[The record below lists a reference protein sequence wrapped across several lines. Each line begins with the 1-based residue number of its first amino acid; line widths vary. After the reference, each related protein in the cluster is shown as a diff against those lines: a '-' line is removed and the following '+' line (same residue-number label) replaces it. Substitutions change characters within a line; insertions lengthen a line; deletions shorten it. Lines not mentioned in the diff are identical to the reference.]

1 MLLVFQQTVKAP
13 DPMSKVIVVIG
24 AQWGDEGKGKI
35 VDLLAEHFDI
45 VARYQGGHN
54 AGHSVQIEDRSF
66 VLHLLPSGI
75 VHPGKTCVLGNG
87 MVIDPKAFFE
97 EADRLTTQGVE
108 VSPERV
114 KISTRAHL
122 ILPYHRALDHTSEE
136 RLGNERVGTTLRGI
150 GPAYEDKA
158 GRRGIRVADAL
169 VSEVLRSRIE
179 RNLED
184 ANRII
189 AAYGGQELKVDEI
202 FQEMSYLTERLAP
215 FIADTTHYLNVAAT
229 QGRSILLEGAQA
241 TLLDVDHGTYP
252 FVTSSNTIAGG
263 AIIGTGLAPNRLT
276 GVLGIVR
283 TYTTRVGEGP
293 FPTEMLEGE
302 AEMGQL
308 IRERGR
314 EYGASTSRPRR
325 CGWFDAFA
333 TRYAAE
339 INGFSSVAL
348 TKLDVL
354 DALDE
359 IKVCVGYNLNS
370 HKCESVPTVSQDLR
384 RVEPVYARLP
394 GWKSSTVGVTEM
406 NDLPLTAR
414 RYVEFLSEQIGVE
427 IGLVST
433 GPERSQTVVVNDSA
447 LGRWLSN

>member
-1 MLLVFQQTVKAP
+1 MI
-13 DPMSKVIVVIG
+13 IVVIG

-35 VDLLAEHFDI
+35 VDLLADHFDI

-54 AGHSVQIEDRSF
+54 AGHSVYVGDKAF
-66 VLHLLPSGI
+66 VLRLLPSGVI
-75 VHPGKTCVLGNG
+75 HPGKICVLGNG

-97 EADRLTTQGVE
+97 EIDQLSEKGVSITPDRIR
-108 VSPERV
+108 VS
-114 KISTRAHL
+114 SRAHL

-169 VSEVLRSRIE
+169 VPEVLRSRIE

-189 AAYGGQELKVDEI
+189 QAYKGEPLDADEI
-202 FQEMSYLTERLAP
+202 FDEISRLAERMAP
-215 FIADTTHYLNVAAT
+215 FITDTTHFLNKAARE
-229 QGRSILLEGAQA
+229 GRTILIEGAQA

-252 FVTSSNTIAGG
+252 FVTSSSVTAGG
-263 AIIGTGLAPNRLT
+263 ASMGTGIAPHRIT

-293 FPTEMLEGE
+293 FPTEMLAGE
-302 AEMGQL
+302 AEMSEL

-314 EYGASTSRPRR
+314 EYGAVTGRPRR

-359 IKVCVGYNLNS
+359 IKVCTGYRLDGRDL
-370 HKCESVPTVSQDLR
+370 ESFPAVSQDLR
-384 RVEPVYARLP
+384 RVEPVYETLP
-394 GWKSSTVGVTEM
+394 GWKSSTEGATEM
-406 NDLPLTAR
+406 SSLPEAAR
-414 RYVEFLSEQIGVE
+414 NYIDFLSREIGVE

-433 GPERSQTVVVNDSA
+433 GPERNQTIVVSESH
-447 LGRWLSN
+447 LGKWLGA

>member
-1 MLLVFQQTVKAP
+1 M
-13 DPMSKVIVVIG
+13 DMIIVVIG

-35 VDLLAEHFDI
+35 VDLLAERFQI
-45 VARYQGGHN
+45 VSRYQGGHN
-54 AGHSVQIEDRSF
+54 AGHSVYVGDRSF
-66 VLHLLPSGI
+66 VLRLLPSGI
-75 VHPGKTCVLGNG
+75 VHPDKVCVLGNG

-97 EADRLTTQGVE
+97 EADQLASQGVS
-108 VSPERV
+108 VTPERV
-114 KISTRAHL
+114 LVSSRAHL

-169 VSEVLRSRIE
+169 VPDVLRSRIE

-189 AAYGGQELKVDEI
+189 SAYGGQPLDANQIFDETSV
-202 FQEMSYLTERLAP
+202 FAERLAP
-215 FIADTTHYLNVAAT
+215 FIADTTHYLNKAARE
-229 QGRSILLEGAQA
+229 GRTILIEGAQA

-252 FVTSSNTIAGG
+252 FVTSSNTTAGG
-263 AIIGTGLAPNRLT
+263 ASTGTGLAPHRIT

-293 FPTEMLEGE
+293 FPTEMLAGE
-302 AEMGQL
+302 EEMGQL

-314 EYGASTSRPRR
+314 EYGAVTGRPRR

-333 TRYAAE
+333 TRYAAD
-339 INGFSSVAL
+339 INGFTSVAL

-359 IKVCVGYNLNS
+359 IKVCTGYLLDGQP
-370 HKCESVPTVSQDLR
+370 CESFPAVSQDLR
-384 RVEPVYARLP
+384 RIEPVYATLP
-394 GWKSSTVGVTEM
+394 GWKTSTEGITEM
-406 NDLPLTAR
+406 DALPPAAR
-414 RYVEFLSEQIGVE
+414 QYIDFLSHSIGVE

-433 GPERSQTVVVNDSA
+433 GPERAQTIICNDSA
-447 LGRWLSN
+447 LGTWLAAK

>member
-1 MLLVFQQTVKAP
+1 
-13 DPMSKVIVVIG
+13 MSKIIVVIG

-35 VDLLAEHFDI
+35 VDLLSEHFEI

-54 AGHSVQIEDRSF
+54 AGHSVQVGDQSF

-75 VHPGKTCVLGNG
+75 VHKGKTCVLGNG
-87 MVIDPKAFFE
+87 MVIDPKAFFQ
-97 EADRLTTQGVE
+97 EADRLISQGIE
-108 VSPERV
+108 VSPARV
-114 KISTRAHL
+114 KISSRAHL

-136 RLGNERVGTTLRGI
+136 RLGNEKVGTTLRGI

-158 GRRGIRVADAL
+158 GRRGIRTADAL
-169 VSEVLRSRIE
+169 VPEVLRSRIE

-189 AAYGGQELKVDEI
+189 MAYGGEKLDVDTI
-202 FQEMSYLTERLAP
+202 FNEMLALTERLGA
-215 FIADTTHYLNVAAT
+215 FIGDTTHYLNVAASE
-229 QGRSILLEGAQA
+229 GRSILLEGAQA

-252 FVTSSNTIAGG
+252 FVTSSSTIAGG
-263 AIIGTGLAPNRLT
+263 AIVGTGLAPNRLT

-293 FPTEMLEGE
+293 FPTEMLAGE
-302 AEMGQL
+302 AELGQI

-314 EYGASTSRPRR
+314 EYGASTGRPRR

-354 DALDE
+354 DELDE
-359 IKVCVGYNLNS
+359 IRVCTGYTLDGRT
-370 HKCESVPTVSQDLR
+370 CESLPAVSQDLR
-384 RVEPVYARLP
+384 RAKPMYATLP
-394 GWKSSTVGVTEM
+394 GWKSPTVGTTEM
-406 NDLPLTAR
+406 SSLPVNAR

-433 GPERSQTVVVNDSA
+433 GPERSQTIIVHDSA
-447 LGRWLSN
+447 LGGWLRD

>member
-1 MLLVFQQTVKAP
+1 M
-13 DPMSKVIVVIG
+13 VIAVIG

-35 VDLLAEHFDI
+35 VDLLAERFD
-45 VARYQGGHN
+45 VVVRYQGGHN
-54 AGHSVQIEDRSF
+54 AGHSVQIGNQSF

-97 EADRLTTQGVE
+97 GADRLMGQGITVT
-108 VSPERV
+108 PERV
-114 KISTRAHL
+114 KVSSRAHL

-136 RLGNERVGTTLRGI
+136 RLGNEKVGTTLRGI

-158 GRRGIRVADAL
+158 GRRGIRFADAL
-169 VSEVLRSRIE
+169 VPEVLRSRIE

-189 AAYGGQELKVDEI
+189 EAYGGQRLEAGPIIEETSAVV
-202 FQEMSYLTERLAP
+202 ERLAP
-215 FIADTTHYLNVAAT
+215 FICDTSHFLNQAAAR
-229 QGRSILLEGAQA
+229 GESILLEGAQA

-252 FVTSSNTIAGG
+252 FVTSSSTVVGG
-263 AIIGTGLAPNRLT
+263 ALVGTGLAPKHLA

-293 FPTEMLEGE
+293 FPTEMLESE
-302 AEMGQL
+302 AELGQL

-314 EYGASTSRPRR
+314 EYGASTGRPRR

-348 TKLDVL
+348 TKVDVL

-359 IKVCVGYNLNS
+359 IKVCVGYNLDGK
-370 HKCESVPTVSQDLR
+370 KCDSLPAVSQDLR
-384 RVEPVYARLP
+384 RVEPVYETLP
-394 GWKSSTVGVTEM
+394 GWKSSTLGVT
-406 NDLPLTAR
+406 DLSELPRAAR
-414 RYVEFLSEQIGVE
+414 EYINFLSNHIGVE

-433 GPERSQTVVVNDSA
+433 GPERSQTIIVRESA
-447 LGRWLSN
+447 LAKWLRG

>member
-1 MLLVFQQTVKAP
+1 
-13 DPMSKVIVVIG
+13 MSKVIAVIG

-35 VDLLAEHFDI
+35 VDLLAERFDI
-45 VARYQGGHN
+45 VVRYQGGHN
-54 AGHSVQIEDRSF
+54 AGHSVQIGNDSF

-97 EADRLTTQGVE
+97 EADRLMAQGIAIT
-108 VSPERV
+108 PERV
-114 KISTRAHL
+114 KVSSRAHL

-136 RLGNERVGTTLRGI
+136 RLGNEKVGTTLRGI

-169 VSEVLRSRIE
+169 VPEVLRSRIE

-189 AAYGGQELKVDEI
+189 EAYGGERLDAETI
-202 FQEMSYLTERLAP
+202 ITETTTILERLAP
-215 FIADTTHYLNVAAT
+215 FLADTSHFLNQAAAA
-229 QGRSILLEGAQA
+229 GRTILLEGAQA

-252 FVTSSNTIAGG
+252 FVTSSSTTVGG
-263 AIIGTGLAPNRLT
+263 ACVGTGLAPKHIT

-293 FPTEMLEGE
+293 FPTEMVEGE
-302 AEMGQL
+302 EELGQM

-314 EYGASTSRPRR
+314 EYGASTGRPRR

-339 INGFSSVAL
+339 INGFTSVAL

-359 IKVCVGYNLNS
+359 IKVCVGYKLHGQVCDS
-370 HKCESVPTVSQDLR
+370 LPSVSQDLR
-384 RVEPVYARLP
+384 RVEPIYETLP
-394 GWKSSTVGVTEM
+394 GWKTSTVGIT
-406 NDLPLTAR
+406 DLRELPRAAR
-414 RYVEFLSEQIGVE
+414 EYINFLSNQIGVQ

-433 GPERSQTVVVNDSA
+433 GPERSQTIIVRESA
-447 LGRWLSN
+447 LAEWIRG

>member
-1 MLLVFQQTVKAP
+1 MAN
-13 DPMSKVIVVIG
+13 VIAVIG

-35 VDLLAEHFDI
+35 VDLLAERFDI
-45 VARYQGGHN
+45 VVRYQGGHN
-54 AGHSVQIEDRSF
+54 AGHSVQVGDQSF

-75 VHPGKTCVLGNG
+75 VHRGKTCVLGNG
-87 MVIDPKAFFE
+87 MVIDPKAFFV
-97 EADRLTTQGVE
+97 EADRLIQQGIE

-114 KISTRAHL
+114 KISSRAHL

-136 RLGNERVGTTLRGI
+136 RLGNEKVGTTLRGI

-158 GRRGIRVADAL
+158 GRRGIRTADAL
-169 VSEVLRSRIE
+169 VPEVLRSRIE

-189 AAYGGQELKVDEI
+189 EAYRGERLNVDEI
-202 FQEMSYLTERLAP
+202 FDEMSMLTERLAP

-229 QGRSILLEGAQA
+229 EGRSILLEGAQA

-252 FVTSSNTIAGG
+252 FVTSSTTVAGG
-263 AIIGTGLAPNRLT
+263 AIIGTGLAPNRLN

-302 AEMGQL
+302 AELGQM

-314 EYGASTSRPRR
+314 EYGASTGRPRR
-325 CGWFDAFA
+325 CGWFDSFA

-339 INGFSSVAL
+339 INGFTSVAL

-354 DALDE
+354 DTLDE
-359 IKVCVGYNLNS
+359 IKVCTGYKLNGRL
-370 HKCESVPTVSQDLR
+370 CESLPPVSQDLR
-384 RVEPVYARLP
+384 RVEPVYATLP
-394 GWKSSTVGVTEM
+394 GWRSPTLGVTDM
-406 NDLPLTAR
+406 SSLPANAR
-414 RYVEFLSEQIGVE
+414 AYVDFLSQQIGVE

-433 GPERSQTVVVNDSA
+433 GPERSQTIIVHDSS
-447 LGRWLSN
+447 LGGWLSES

>member
-1 MLLVFQQTVKAP
+1 
-13 DPMSKVIVVIG
+13 MSKVIAVIG

-35 VDLLAEHFDI
+35 VDLLAERFDI

-54 AGHSVQIEDRSF
+54 AGHSVQVGDQSF

-75 VHPGKTCVLGNG
+75 VHRGKTCVLGNG
-87 MVIDPKAFFE
+87 MVIDPKAFFV
-97 EADRLTTQGVE
+97 EADRLTQQGIE

-114 KISTRAHL
+114 KISSRAHL

-136 RLGNERVGTTLRGI
+136 RLGNEKVGTTLRGI

-158 GRRGIRVADAL
+158 GRRGIRTADAL
-169 VSEVLRSRIE
+169 VSDVLRSRIE

-189 AAYGGQELKVDEI
+189 EAYGGERLDADEI
-202 FQEMSYLTERLAP
+202 FREMSVLTERLGP

-229 QGRSILLEGAQA
+229 EGRSILLEGAQA

-252 FVTSSNTIAGG
+252 FVTSSTTVAGG
-263 AIIGTGLAPNRLT
+263 AIIGTGLAPHRLN

-302 AEMGQL
+302 AELGQM

-314 EYGASTSRPRR
+314 EYGASTGRPRR

-354 DALDE
+354 DTLDE
-359 IKVCVGYNLNS
+359 IKVCTGYKLNGRL
-370 HKCESVPTVSQDLR
+370 CESLPAVSQDLR
-384 RVEPVYARLP
+384 GIEPVYATLP
-394 GWKSSTVGVTEM
+394 GWRSSTLGMTEM
-406 NDLPLTAR
+406 SSLPTNAR
-414 RYVEFLSEQIGVE
+414 RYVDFLSEQIGVE

-433 GPERSQTVVVNDSA
+433 GPERSQTIIVHDSA
-447 LGRWLSN
+447 LGGWLRDSK

>member
-1 MLLVFQQTVKAP
+1 MI
-13 DPMSKVIVVIG
+13 IVVVG

-35 VDLLAEHFDI
+35 VDLLAEHFEI

-54 AGHSVQIEDRSF
+54 AGHSVYVGDRSF
-66 VLHLLPSGI
+66 VLRLLPSGI
-75 VHPGKTCVLGNG
+75 VHPGKVCVLGNG

-97 EADRLTTQGVE
+97 EADQLAEQGVE

-114 KISTRAHL
+114 RVSSRAHL

-169 VSEVLRSRIE
+169 DPEFLRSRIE

-189 AAYGGQELKVDEI
+189 VAYGGTALDPDEI
-202 FQEMSYLTERLAP
+202 FNETSRLAERLAP
-215 FIADTTHYLNVAAT
+215 FITDTTSFMHRAARENRT
-229 QGRSILLEGAQA
+229 VLIEGAQA

-252 FVTSSNTIAGG
+252 FVTSSNTTAGG
-263 AIIGTGLAPNRLT
+263 AATGLGLAPQRIT

-293 FPTEMLEGE
+293 FPTEMLAGE
-302 AEMGQL
+302 EELGQL

-314 EYGASTSRPRR
+314 EYGAVTKRPRR

-359 IKVCVGYNLNS
+359 LKVCTGYRLDGHDLDS
-370 HKCESVPTVSQDLR
+370 FPAVSQDLR
-384 RVEPVYARLP
+384 RVEPVYATLP
-394 GWKSSTVGVTEM
+394 GWKTSTEGITEIIE
-406 NDLPLTAR
+406 LPPAAR
-414 RYVEFLSEQIGVE
+414 DYVNFLSDSIGVE
-427 IGLVST
+427 IGLIST
-433 GPERSQTVVVNDSA
+433 GPERAQTIVCQDSQLSK
-447 LGRWLSN
+447 WLEG

>member
-1 MLLVFQQTVKAP
+1 M
-13 DPMSKVIVVIG
+13 VIAVIG

-35 VDLLAEHFDI
+35 VDLLAERFD
-45 VARYQGGHN
+45 VVVRYQGGHN
-54 AGHSVQIEDRSF
+54 AGHSVQIGNNSF
-66 VLHLLPSGI
+66 VLHLLPSGV
-75 VHPGKTCVLGNG
+75 VHEGKTCVLGNG

-97 EADRLTTQGVE
+97 EADRLMAQGIAIT
-108 VSPERV
+108 PERV
-114 KISTRAHL
+114 KVSSRAHL

-136 RLGNERVGTTLRGI
+136 RLGNEKVGTTLRGI

-158 GRRGIRVADAL
+158 GRRGLRVADAL

-189 AAYGGQELKVDEI
+189 EAYGGERLDANTIIEETSALV
-202 FQEMSYLTERLAP
+202 ERLAP
-215 FIADTTHYLNVAAT
+215 FVCDTTHILNVAAAR
-229 QGRSILLEGAQA
+229 GDSILLEGAQA

-252 FVTSSNTIAGG
+252 FVTSSNTVVGG
-263 AIIGTGLAPNRLT
+263 ALVGTGLAPKHLT

-302 AEMGQL
+302 AELGQL

-314 EYGASTSRPRR
+314 EYGASTGRPRR

-359 IKVCVGYNLNS
+359 IKVCVGYKLNGEEIDS
-370 HKCESVPTVSQDLR
+370 LPAVSQDLR
-384 RVEPVYARLP
+384 RVEPIYETLP
-394 GWKSSTVGVTEM
+394 GWKTSTVGIT
-406 NDLPLTAR
+406 DLRELPRAAR
-414 RYVEFLSEQIGVE
+414 EYINFLSNQIGVQ

-433 GPERSQTVVVNDSA
+433 GPERSQTIIVRESA
-447 LGRWLSN
+447 LAEWIRG

>member
-1 MLLVFQQTVKAP
+1 
-13 DPMSKVIVVIG
+13 MSKVIAVIG

-35 VDLLAEHFDI
+35 VDLLAERFEI

-54 AGHSVQIEDRSF
+54 AGHSVQVGDQSF

-75 VHPGKTCVLGNG
+75 VHRGKTCVLGNG
-87 MVIDPKAFFE
+87 MVIDPKAFFV
-97 EADRLTTQGVE
+97 EADRLTQQGIE

-114 KISTRAHL
+114 KISSRAHL
-122 ILPYHRALDHTSEE
+122 IFPYHRALDHTSEE

-158 GRRGIRVADAL
+158 GRRGIRTADAL
-169 VSEVLRSRIE
+169 VPDVLRSRIE

-189 AAYGGQELKVDEI
+189 EAYGGERLSADEI
-202 FQEMSYLTERLAP
+202 FKEMSVLTERLGP
-215 FIADTTHYLNVAAT
+215 FIADTTHYLNIAAT
-229 QGRSILLEGAQA
+229 EGRSILLEGAQA

-252 FVTSSNTIAGG
+252 FVTSSTTVAGG
-263 AIIGTGLAPNRLT
+263 AIIGTGLAPHRLN

-302 AEMGQL
+302 AELGQM

-314 EYGASTSRPRR
+314 EYGASTGRPRR
-325 CGWFDAFA
+325 CGWFDSFA

-339 INGFSSVAL
+339 INGFTSVAL

-354 DALDE
+354 DTLDE
-359 IKVCVGYNLNS
+359 IKVCTGYKLNG
-370 HKCESVPTVSQDLR
+370 KLCESLPAVSQDLR
-384 RVEPVYARLP
+384 RIEPVYATLP
-394 GWKSSTVGVTEM
+394 GWKSSTLGTTEISS
-406 NDLPLTAR
+406 LPGNAR
-414 RYVEFLSEQIGVE
+414 RYIEFLSEQIGVE

-433 GPERSQTVVVNDSA
+433 GPERSQTIIVEDSA
-447 LGRWLSN
+447 LGGWIRDSK

>member
-1 MLLVFQQTVKAP
+1 M
-13 DPMSKVIVVIG
+13 VIAVIG

-35 VDLLAEHFDI
+35 VDLLAERFDV

-54 AGHSVQIEDRSF
+54 AGHSVQIGDRSF

-75 VHPGKTCVLGNG
+75 VHMGKTCVLGNG

-97 EADRLTTQGVE
+97 EADRLMAQGINIT
-108 VSPERV
+108 PDRV
-114 KISTRAHL
+114 KVSSRAHL

-189 AAYGGQELKVDEI
+189 VAYGGSPLDADEI
-202 FQEMSYLTERLAP
+202 FDETSTMVERLAP
-215 FIADTTHYLNVAAT
+215 FLCDTSHFLNQAAARGET
-229 QGRSILLEGAQA
+229 ILLEGAQA

-252 FVTSSNTIAGG
+252 FVTSSSTVIGG
-263 AIIGTGLAPNRLT
+263 ALVGTGLAPQHLT

-293 FPTEMLEGE
+293 FPTEMLAAEE
-302 AEMGQL
+302 EMGQL

-314 EYGASTSRPRR
+314 EYGASTGRPRR

-354 DALDE
+354 DTLDE
-359 IKVCVGYNLNS
+359 IKVCVGYELDGRR
-370 HKCESVPTVSQDLR
+370 CESLPSVSQDLR
-384 RVEPVYARLP
+384 RVVPVYEKLP
-394 GWKSSTVGVTEM
+394 GWKSPTLGMTEL
-406 NDLPLTAR
+406 DSLPANAR
-414 RYVEFLSEQIGVE
+414 SYVNFLSEKIGVE

-433 GPERSQTVVVNDSA
+433 GPERSQTIVVRDST
-447 LGRWLSN
+447 LGGWLKQ

>member
-1 MLLVFQQTVKAP
+1 M
-13 DPMSKVIVVIG
+13 VIAVIG

-35 VDLLAEHFDI
+35 VDLLAERFD
-45 VARYQGGHN
+45 VVVRYQGGHN
-54 AGHSVQIEDRSF
+54 AGHSVQIGDRSF

-75 VHPGKTCVLGNG
+75 VHQGKTCVLGNG

-97 EADRLTTQGVE
+97 EADRLMAQGIS

-114 KISTRAHL
+114 KISSRAHL

-136 RLGNERVGTTLRGI
+136 RLGNEKVGTTLRGI

-158 GRRGIRVADAL
+158 GRRGIRTADAL
-169 VSEVLRSRIE
+169 VADVLRSRIK

-189 AAYGGQELKVDEI
+189 MAYGGTELNADEI
-202 FQEMSYLTERLAP
+202 FDEISPLTERLGP
-215 FIADTTHYLNVAAT
+215 FIADTTHFLNVAAT
-229 QGRSILLEGAQA
+229 EGRSILLEGAQA

-252 FVTSSNTIAGG
+252 FVTSSSTVAGG

-302 AEMGQL
+302 AQMGQL

-314 EYGASTSRPRR
+314 EYGASTGRPRR

-339 INGFSSVAL
+339 INGFASVAL

-359 IKVCVGYNLNS
+359 IKVCVGYKLDGQEL
-370 HKCESVPTVSQDLR
+370 ESLPSVSQDMR

-394 GWKSSTVGVTEM
+394 GWKSSTVGVTKM
-406 NDLPLTAR
+406 NDLPLPAR

-433 GPERSQTVVVNDSA
+433 GPERSQTVIVNDSA
-447 LGRWLSN
+447 LGRWLIN

>member
-1 MLLVFQQTVKAP
+1 
-13 DPMSKVIVVIG
+13 MSRIIVIVG

-35 VDLLAEHFDI
+35 VDLLSERFEI

-54 AGHSVQIEDRSF
+54 AGHSVQVGAQSF

-75 VHPGKTCVLGNG
+75 IHKGKTCVLGNG

-97 EADRLTTQGVE
+97 EADRLLEQGIE
-108 VSPERV
+108 VTPERV
-114 KISTRAHL
+114 LVSSRAHL

-136 RLGNERVGTTLRGI
+136 RLGNEKVGTTLRGI

-169 VSEVLRSRIE
+169 NADFFRARIE
-179 RNLED
+179 RNLAD

-189 AAYGGQELKVDEI
+189 SAYGGEPLDARQVFDEI
-202 FQEMSYLTERLAP
+202 YPLAERLAP
-215 FIADTTHYLNVAAT
+215 FIADTMHFLNRAASD
-229 QGRSILLEGAQA
+229 GRSILIEGAQA
-241 TLLDVDHGTYP
+241 ALLDVDHGTYP
-252 FVTSSNTIAGG
+252 FVTSSSTTAGG
-263 AIIGTGLAPNRLT
+263 ATVGTGLAPHRFT

-293 FPTEMLEGE
+293 FPTEMLAGE
-302 AEMGQL
+302 AELGQL

-314 EYGASTSRPRR
+314 EYGASTGRPRR

-339 INGFSSVAL
+339 LNGFSSVAL

-354 DALDE
+354 DALDQ
-359 IKVCVGYNLNS
+359 IKVCVGYKLDG
-370 HKCESVPTVSQDLR
+370 KEIETFPAVAADLR
-384 RVEPVYARLP
+384 RIEPIYETLP
-394 GWKSSTVGVTEM
+394 GWNSSTLGTTRLEE
-406 NDLPLTAR
+406 LPPNAR
-414 RYVEFLSEQIGVE
+414 AYVNFLSRAIGTE

-433 GPERSQTVVVNDSA
+433 GPERDQTILVRDSA
-447 LGRWLSN
+447 LGSWLSD

>member
-1 MLLVFQQTVKAP
+1 VA
-13 DPMSKVIVVIG
+13 KVIAVIG

-35 VDLLAEHFDI
+35 VDLLAERFDI

-54 AGHSVQIEDRSF
+54 AGHSVQVGEQSF

-75 VHPGKTCVLGNG
+75 VHRGKTCVLGNG
-87 MVIDPKAFFE
+87 MVIDPKAFFV
-97 EADRLTTQGVE
+97 EADRLTQQGIE

-114 KISTRAHL
+114 KISSRAHL

-136 RLGNERVGTTLRGI
+136 RLGNEKVGTTLRGI

-158 GRRGIRVADAL
+158 GRRGIRTADAL
-169 VSEVLRSRIE
+169 VPDVLRSRIE

-189 AAYGGQELKVDEI
+189 EAYGGDPLNADEI
-202 FQEMSYLTERLAP
+202 FEEMSVLTARLGP
-215 FIADTTHYLNVAAT
+215 FIADTTHYLNIAAT
-229 QGRSILLEGAQA
+229 EGRSILLEGAQA

-252 FVTSSNTIAGG
+252 FVTSSTTVAGG
-263 AIIGTGLAPNRLT
+263 AIIGTGLAPHRLN

-302 AEMGQL
+302 AELGQL

-314 EYGASTSRPRR
+314 EYGASTGRPRR
-325 CGWFDAFA
+325 CGWFDSFA

-339 INGFSSVAL
+339 INGFTSVAL

-354 DALDE
+354 DTLDE
-359 IKVCVGYNLNS
+359 IKVCTGYKLDG
-370 HKCESVPTVSQDLR
+370 KLCESLPAVSQDLR
-384 RVEPVYARLP
+384 RVEPVYATLP
-394 GWKSSTVGVTEM
+394 GWRSSTLGMTEM
-406 NDLPLTAR
+406 SSLPANAR
-414 RYVEFLSEQIGVE
+414 RYVDFLSEQIGVE
-427 IGLVST
+427 IGLIST
-433 GPERSQTVVVNDSA
+433 GPERSQTIIVQDSA
-447 LGRWLSN
+447 LGGWLRDTL

>member
-1 MLLVFQQTVKAP
+1 MAKI
-13 DPMSKVIVVIG
+13 IVVIG

-35 VDLLAEHFDI
+35 VDLLAERFDI

-54 AGHSVQIEDRSF
+54 AGHSVYVGERSF
-66 VLHLLPSGI
+66 VLHLIPSGI
-75 VHPGKTCVLGNG
+75 IHPGKICVLGNG
-87 MVIDPKAFFE
+87 MVIDPNAFFE
-97 EADRLTTQGVE
+97 EADRFAAQGLE
-108 VSPERV
+108 VTPERV
-114 KISTRAHL
+114 KISSRAHL

-158 GRRGIRVADAL
+158 GRRGIRFADAL
-169 VSEVLRSRIE
+169 VPEVLRSRIE

-189 AAYGGQELKVDEI
+189 VAYGGQGLDVDQV
-202 FQEMSYLTERLAP
+202 FNDTATVVERLAP
-215 FIADTTHYLNVAAT
+215 FIADTAHFLNRAAIEG
-229 QGRSILLEGAQA
+229 QSILLEGAQA

-252 FVTSSNTIAGG
+252 FVTSSSTIAAG
-263 AIIGTGLAPNRLT
+263 AAIGTGLAPHRIT

-293 FPTEMLEGE
+293 FPTEMIEGE
-302 AEMGQL
+302 AEMGQV

-314 EYGASTSRPRR
+314 EYGASTGRPRR

-354 DALDE
+354 DALDD
-359 IKVCVGYNLNS
+359 IKVCTGYKLDGRM
-370 HKCESVPTVSQDLR
+370 CESLPAVSQDLR
-384 RVEPVYARLP
+384 RVEPVYATLP
-394 GWKSSTVGVTEM
+394 GWKSSTVGTTEM
-406 NDLPLTAR
+406 TALPSNAR
-414 RYVEFLSEQIGVE
+414 RYVDFISEQIGVE

-433 GPERSQTVVVNDSA
+433 GPERTQTIVVQDSA
-447 LGRWLSN
+447 LGGWL

>member
-1 MLLVFQQTVKAP
+1 
-13 DPMSKVIVVIG
+13 MSKIIVVIG

-35 VDLLAEHFDI
+35 VDLLAEHFEI

-54 AGHSVQIEDRSF
+54 AGHSVQVGDKSF

-75 VHPGKTCVLGNG
+75 VHSGKTCVLGNG

-97 EADRLTTQGVE
+97 EADRLISQGVE

-114 KISTRAHL
+114 KISSRAHL

-136 RLGNERVGTTLRGI
+136 RLGNEKVGTTLRGI

-158 GRRGIRVADAL
+158 GRRGIRTADAL
-169 VSEVLRSRIE
+169 VPEVLRSRIE

-189 AAYGGQELKVDEI
+189 MAYGGDKLDVDTI
-202 FQEMSYLTERLAP
+202 FNEMSPLTERLGA
-215 FIADTTHYLNVAAT
+215 FIGDTTHYLNVAASE
-229 QGRSILLEGAQA
+229 GRSILLEGAQA

-252 FVTSSNTIAGG
+252 FVTSSCTTAGG
-263 AIIGTGLAPNRLT
+263 AIVGTGLAPNRLT

-302 AEMGQL
+302 AELGQI

-314 EYGASTSRPRR
+314 EYGASTGRPRR

-339 INGFSSVAL
+339 INGFTSVAL

-354 DALDE
+354 DELDE
-359 IKVCVGYNLNS
+359 VKVCTGYELDGR
-370 HKCESVPTVSQDLR
+370 KCESFPAVSQDLR
-384 RVEPVYARLP
+384 RVKPIYATMP
-394 GWKSSTVGVTEM
+394 GWKTSTVGTTKM
-406 NDLPLTAR
+406 SSLPANAR
-414 RYVEFLSEQIGVE
+414 RYVEFLSEQIAVE

-433 GPERSQTVVVNDSA
+433 GPERSQTIIVHDSA
-447 LGRWLSN
+447 LGGWLKD

>member
-1 MLLVFQQTVKAP
+1 M
-13 DPMSKVIVVIG
+13 VIAVIG

-35 VDLLAEHFDI
+35 VDLLAERFDI
-45 VARYQGGHN
+45 VVRYQGGHN
-54 AGHSVQIEDRSF
+54 AGHSVQIEDKSF

-75 VHPGKTCVLGNG
+75 VHEGKTCVLGNG

-97 EADRLTTQGVE
+97 EADRLASQGIHIT
-108 VSPERV
+108 PERV
-114 KISTRAHL
+114 KVSSRAHL

-136 RLGNERVGTTLRGI
+136 RLGNEKVGTTLRGI

-169 VSEVLRSRIE
+169 VPDVLRSRIE

-189 AAYGGQELKVDEI
+189 VAYGGEPLDADTIVMETA
-202 FQEMSYLTERLAP
+202 FLVERLAP
-215 FIADTTHYLNVAAT
+215 FITDTSHFLNQAAASGKT
-229 QGRSILLEGAQA
+229 ILLEGAQA

-252 FVTSSNTIAGG
+252 FVTSSSTVVGG
-263 AIIGTGLAPNRLT
+263 ALVGTGLAPKRLN

-293 FPTEMLEGE
+293 FPTEMLESE
-302 AEMGQL
+302 AELGQL

-314 EYGASTSRPRR
+314 EYGASTGRPRR

-339 INGFSSVAL
+339 INGFTSVAL

-359 IKVCVGYNLNS
+359 IKVCVGYNLNG
-370 HKCESVPTVSQDLR
+370 KRCESLPAVSQDLR
-384 RVEPVYARLP
+384 RVEPIYETLP
-394 GWKSSTVGVTEM
+394 GWKSETVGIT
-406 NDLPLTAR
+406 DLRELPPKAR
-414 RYVEFLSEQIGVE
+414 EYINFLSNQIGVE

-433 GPERSQTVVVNDSA
+433 GPERSQTIIVRESA
-447 LGRWLSN
+447 LAGWIRG